1 MNANLPPQAPED
13 HPAGPQTPARA
24 HARRALAAGLVGLA
38 VLLGACSTRPT
49 LPGALRGEPVPT
61 APQVRV
67 NALDRIVVD
76 QEPIYVDS
84 RAPRPIVFSLAGAD
98 VSFAGNGVDI
108 EGEVIG
114 TDPAG
119 AMSGRE
125 GKPASFTTRLN
136 KQQTVVQCKRESEQ
150 RVVCVL
156 NGAQPGQ
163 VFLYTL
169 RVQRKGVPLPPLDP
183 VIRII

>member
-1 MNANLPPQAPED
+1 MPRTPLPPSPNPDTSSCERA
-13 HPAGPQTPARA
+13 TP
-24 HARRALAAGLVGLA
+24 RR
-38 VLLGACSTRPT
+38 LLGAGLLAAVALLAACSTPVSM
-49 LPGALRGEPVPT
+49 PPALRGEPVPT

-84 RAPRPIVFSLAGAD
+84 RAPRPIVFSLAGTD
-98 VSFAGNGVDI
+98 LQFSGNGVDI
-108 EGEVIG
+108 EGEVVG
-114 TDPAG
+114 TDPPG

-136 KQQTVVQCKRESEQ
+136 KQQTVVQCKRESGV

-156 NGAQPGQ
+156 NSPKPGQ

-169 RVQRKGVPLPPLDP
+169 RVERKGVPLPPLDP
-183 VIRII
+183 VIRVI